1 LVSGRWALNIP
12 ISALEAALLRVVLL
26 AVLACLLMTALPSPA
41 GAAGKNCSDFASQ
54 AAAAAWLHAYPGDPD
69 GLDGDSDGVA
79 CESLPC
85 PCAGASTAPAAP
97 PPAPTLPAAAPQAA
111 AKVLTAQARVT
122 SVIDGD
128 TLKVRFANGVRTT
141 VRLIGIDTPETRK
154 PGTPVQCG
162 GRAAT
167 ARMKQIA
174 YRNGKGRSV
183 TIRTDPT
190 QDLTD
195 RYGRLLSYV
204 AAGGTDFG
212 RTMVSSG
219 WAKTYVYRVDFQ
231 RVAAYRSAARSAKS
245 AGRGVFGRCAG
256 NFHRAA

>member
-1 LVSGRWALNIP
+1 
-12 ISALEAALLRVVLL
+12 LLRVVLL

-231 RVAAYRSAARSAKS
+231 RVAAYRSAMNPPYELPHSAARSIPAWS
-245 AGRGVFGRCAG
+245 NTWSSWRR
-256 NFHRAA
+256 